1 MKNNPLQVNSFKV
14 WVNCT
19 KKGKRFFEVK
29 KHACIIGGE
38 LKGSLKSL
46 FLRATVESVTE
57 ARLSPQKDS
66 RVFVF
71 IPRSTMLRVK
81 LGEEN
86 SMGWGSFPKRHFSG
100 AMGNRISK
108 PPIDAKKQNGSDYIS
123 LKSNKQSMN
132 NPMHLLTGV
141 SSSGSFLLVGLFA

>member
-1 MKNNPLQVNSFKV
+1 MLEKVFTYQVLSAVGIERAFSLMA
-14 WVNCT
+14 T
-19 KKGKRFFEVK
+19 ADIKRPVTPQGIAGF
-29 KHACIIGGE
+29 
-38 LKGSLKSL
+38 L
-46 FLRATVESVTE
+46 FL
-57 ARLSPQKDS
+57 
-66 RVFVF
+66 
-71 IPRSTMLRVK
+71 PRSTMLRVK

-123 LKSNKQSMN
+123 FKSNKQSMN

>member
-1 MKNNPLQVNSFKV
+1 MLNYDRKISSAFYVRSIVCLTTADDKSPVV
-14 WVNCT
+14 
-19 KKGKRFFEVK
+19 KRLPGF
-29 KHACIIGGE
+29 
-38 LKGSLKSL
+38 S
-46 FLRATVESVTE
+46 
-57 ARLSPQKDS
+57 
-66 RVFVF
+66 F

-86 SMGWGSFPKRHFSG
+86 SMGWESFPKRHFC
-100 AMGNRISK
+100 NRISK